1 MSRCKQEMFK
11 IDPQITTL
19 LKDYEGNAEKQR
31 RIVERNNGELFYIFK
46 PLEES
51 EDGRTVGES

>member
-1 MSRCKQEMFK
+1 MFK